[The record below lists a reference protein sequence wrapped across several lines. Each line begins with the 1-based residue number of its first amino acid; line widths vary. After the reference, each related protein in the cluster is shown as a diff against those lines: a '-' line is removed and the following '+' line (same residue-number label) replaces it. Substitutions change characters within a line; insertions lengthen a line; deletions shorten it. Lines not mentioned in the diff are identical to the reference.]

1 MSNISDI
8 LLSIR
13 ALAPEDLRAFAE
25 TSKKCIEEDTRRRLD
40 AIPPIPEEDEAREI
54 PVTQTYPF
62 IYISNEDLKKATYK
76 MASNANGQ
84 PDSVQFTQEIDNPVI
99 ANQTSEKTS
108 FLCVKKYPRGT
119 NYSDIIDS
127 GVNHQREVGDHTPFQ
142 INDTHRDE
150 NVVFIMTLVKNISNG
165 WPSGG
170 SFLKSNLV
178 VISNF
183 GNIHFKTSIHD
194 NAGGGNQQ
202 HVSKR
207 YPEFTDGLKRVNA
220 REIQIVPTDF
230 SFDMIDEFC
239 RVPQL
244 FVDLMCF
251 TLRSFGEAYNTEER
265 GQLKVDEDFFKALCR
280 KYNKDRRDMQTRIQ
294 TLETS
299 LETLKEEMVRK
310 NDLIEKQHIEEM
322 DTDRIN
328 TFESLKEEHVIQIDN
343 LKEEHAI
350 KIRKLKAE
358 HIAKINNLNDKNYSF
373 LVFTCIL
380 SLFAIFVQYCVN
392 RYVYF

>member
-84 PDSVQFTQEIDNPVI
+84 PDSVQFTQEIDNPVVGNSVTDVSI
-99 ANQTSEKTS
+99 V
-108 FLCVKKYPRGT
+108 CYKYTTKSCNGVDKSYNST
-119 NYSDIIDS
+119 FVQGN
-127 GVNHQREVGDHTPFQ
+127 GVNIPPTTTQLE
-142 INDTHRDE
+142 INNLIQDE
-150 NVVFIMTLVKNISNG
+150 KVVFILSKTYGYHENG
-165 WPSGG
+165 NSYHVGN
-170 SFLKSNLV
+170 FA
-178 VISNF
+178 VITNF
-183 GNIHFKTSIHD
+183 GNIYIGHRYNQRYNINYYREPSYPT
-194 NAGGGNQQ
+194 AGPNIINSQP
-202 HVSKR
+202 VK
-207 YPEFTDGLKRVNA
+207 
-220 REIQIVPTDF
+220 IVPSDIV
-230 SFDMIDEFC
+230 IDDFC

-251 TLRSFGEAYNTEER
+251 TLRSFGHSYATSSSGYYPPR
-265 GQLKVDEDFFKALCR
+265 ISADEDFFKALCR

-310 NDLIEKQHIEEM
+310 NDLIEKQHIEEI